1 MDGYL
6 RIQTD
11 GDGRIVEIWDYWYK
25 DEELELYMDSCGV
38 DCYLDNYTFTPNSL
52 LLITFQHKSEITES
66 YLYGKE
72 YDDWLEIV
80 DEIILI
86 ENYNYEDLPDYI
98 CDYCGRYTPMYKEE
112 EKGKCCP
119 MCFSDMVG
127 MTIEE
132 MCRSVDWT

>member
-6 RIQTD
+6 RVQTD
-11 GDGRIVEIWDYWYK
+11 EDGKIVEIWDYWYK

-52 LLITFQHKSEITES
+52 ILITFQHKFEITES

-80 DEIILI
+80 DEIVLI
-86 ENYNYEDLPDYI
+86 ENYNYEDLPDDK
-98 CDYCGRYTPMYKEE
+98 CDYCGRYTLMYKEE

-132 MCRSVDWT
+132 MCRSID